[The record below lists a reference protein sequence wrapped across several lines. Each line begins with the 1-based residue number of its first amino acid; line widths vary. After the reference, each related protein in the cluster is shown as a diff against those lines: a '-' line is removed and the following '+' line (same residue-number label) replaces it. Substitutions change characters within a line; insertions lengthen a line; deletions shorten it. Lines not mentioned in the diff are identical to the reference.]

1 MLIRKRSILFLLGL
15 LSTIPGCS
23 TQFMKHYDRQRASL
37 KKQFVSAALP
47 EGPVTVF
54 VHGSKSS
61 FTSKIIHRL
70 DYAHGLISTTL
81 NTTDSVLAN
90 IAITLCTVSPE
101 EFPRERFFFYSW
113 PGTISF
119 PSRLQAAEKL
129 YTVIKHHKG
138 PITIITHSH
147 GCNVALNLAYW
158 AEVHHD
164 TRFKVDRLILIAPP
178 VQEVTKNLALEDYF
192 KEIYTFYSTAD
203 TMQVADPQA
212 LYWES
217 HGWTAPTTN
226 IPFFSKRT
234 FDPAPHIIQTRVLQ
248 DWQSPSHL
256 QLMLTRF
263 IKKLP
268 VLLKLVKMT
277 ASAENYECTKNEFIV
292 NIPPLDFPPHLVT
305 QSELKNHYTPR
316 GNYYKY
322 RQLKKRSTLQPCKAS

>member
-1 MLIRKRSILFLLGL
+1 MVVRKCSLLFLLCI

-23 TQFMKHYDRQRASL
+23 TQFMKHYDRQRATL
-37 KKQFVSAALP
+37 KKQFVSAPLP
-47 EGPVTVF
+47 EGPVTIF

-70 DYAHGLISTTL
+70 DFTQGLISTSL
-81 NTTDSVLAN
+81 NTTDSVLAK
-90 IAITLCTVSPE
+90 IAITLCIVSPE
-101 EFPRERFFFYSW
+101 EFPKDRFFFYTW

-119 PSRLQAAEKL
+119 PSRLEAAEKL
-129 YTVIKHHKG
+129 YNVIKHHKG
-138 PITIITHSH
+138 PITMITHSH

-158 AEVHHD
+158 AEVHHNE
-164 TRFKVDRLILIAPP
+164 TFKIERLILIAPP
-178 VQEVTKNLALEDYF
+178 VQEVTKNLALENYF

-203 TMQVADPQA
+203 TLQIGDPQA

-217 HGWTAPTTN
+217 YGWTAPTTK

-248 DWQSPSHL
+248 DWQSPNHL

-263 IKKLP
+263 IRKLP
-268 VLLKLVKMT
+268 VLLKLVKI
-277 ASAENYECTKNEFIV
+277 ASTTQDYECTKNMFIA
-292 NIPPLDFPPHLVT
+292 NIPPLEFPPHLV
-305 QSELKNHYTPR
+305 SECELKNHYVPR

-322 RQLKKRSTLQPCKAS
+322 KQLKKRSTLQSQ